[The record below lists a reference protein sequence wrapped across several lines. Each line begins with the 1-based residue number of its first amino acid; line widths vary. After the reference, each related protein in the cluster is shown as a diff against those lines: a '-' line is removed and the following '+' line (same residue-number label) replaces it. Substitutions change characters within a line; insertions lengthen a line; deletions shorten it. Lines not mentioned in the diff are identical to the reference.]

1 MRVGHP
7 YEPTQ
12 TILKSLIYMVSVPV
26 STFSNESKDPLT
38 KDRLVFLEEA
48 LSSCFIKLVAIR
60 LSSETFTQSFLCY
73 QVITRDYPSHC
84 KRSCTGC

>member
-12 TILKSLIYMVSVPV
+12 TILKSLIYMVSVLV
-26 STFSNESKDPLT
+26 FTFSGVSKDPAR
-38 KDRLVFLEEA
+38 KDHLVFSEAA
-48 LSSCFIKLVAIR
+48 LSSCFTELVAIR

-73 QVITRDYPSHC
+73 QVIARDYPSHC
-84 KRSCTGC
+84 KRSCTDY

>member
-12 TILKSLIYMVSVPV
+12 TILKSLFYKVSVLV
-26 STFSNESKDPLT
+26 STFSGVFKDPARR
-38 KDRLVFLEEA
+38 DRLVFLEAA
-48 LSSCFIKLVAIR
+48 LSSCFTELVAIR
-60 LSSETFTQSFLCY
+60 LSSETFTQFYLCY
-73 QVITRDYPSHC
+73 QAFVRDYPSRC